1 MVEEKITELDLF
13 QSSNQKIIFIENL
26 FPNGGTRQ
34 FLKLLRLNNFKNK
47 TTFYMIRRDFNS
59 IKSVAGFIKD
69 YLYSI
74 LHKPENTQIKLIF
87 NPIHLK
93 KNTLYIS
100 TSRRTLD
107 FIIDVESPNH
117 IHYFQHIEF
126 WEYLNSDEFMKY
138 CSESGYPS
146 ALFFAKLFKRENKLL
161 NYNYKNKLP
170 KINNFLTVS
179 EFLSKILENLNK
191 RNITLIK
198 VIPHI
203 THSNTCSKTYD
214 LLLFYRA
221 SRFKGDD
228 IVIDIINKYSN
239 LYKIAVVAFNNNI
252 NKKITFNKNIFMYV
266 RPSDVALGELY
277 AKSRLVIHPSLSEG
291 FGSIPQEALEHDCYV
306 VSSKTGWLIEH
317 ESSEK
322 VKIIEKHSF
331 ENYIYEIDKLLKHI
345 DAKN

>member
-59 IKSVAGFIKD
+59 FKSVVGFIKD

-74 LHKPENTQIKLIF
+74 LRRPENTQIRLIF

-93 KNTLYIS
+93 KNAFYIS

-107 FIIDVESPNH
+107 FIINPESQYH
-117 IHYFQHIEF
+117 FHYFQHIEF

-146 ALFFAKLFKRENKLL
+146 ALFFARLFKSKNKLL
-161 NYNYKNKLP
+161 DNNYKKKLP
-170 KINNFLTVS
+170 RINNFLTVS
-179 EFLSKILENLNK
+179 KFLSEILENLNK
-191 RNITLIK
+191 RNITLMK
-198 VIPHI
+198 VTPHI
-203 THSNTCSKTYD
+203 NHSDTYSKTYD

-221 SRFKGDD
+221 TRFKGDD
-228 IVIDIINKYSN
+228 IAIKIINKYN
-239 LYKIAVVAFNNNI
+239 KLFKIAVVAFNNNI
-252 NKKITFNKNIFMYV
+252 NKKINLNENIF
-266 RPSDVALGELY
+266 
-277 AKSRLVIHPSLSEG
+277 I
-291 FGSIPQEALEHDCYV
+291 
-306 VSSKTGWLIEH
+306 
-317 ESSEK
+317 
-322 VKIIEKHSF
+322 
-331 ENYIYEIDKLLKHI
+331 
-345 DAKN
+345 